1 MKKYRIEKNMEK
13 AAKLAEK
20 IMSEISRPAKHC
32 LRFRKFC
39 MLSDPPAACR
49 DCKYFN
55 ALSFMRVEAKDKR
68 RGK

>member
-1 MKKYRIEKNMEK
+1 MEK
-13 AAKLAEK
+13 AGKLAEK
-20 IMSEISRPAKHC
+20 IISEISRPAKHC

-55 ALSFMRVEAKDKR
+55 ALDFMRENNKR
-68 RGK
+68 RRK